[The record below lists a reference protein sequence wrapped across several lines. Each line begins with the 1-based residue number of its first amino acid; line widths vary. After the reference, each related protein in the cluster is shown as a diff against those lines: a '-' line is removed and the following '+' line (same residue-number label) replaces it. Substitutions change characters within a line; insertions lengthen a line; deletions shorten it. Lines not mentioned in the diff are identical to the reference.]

1 MNIKSKTFPVVAQM
15 FMCLTLV
22 SIVLV
27 NVTMA
32 KTFFL
37 PDVTTDQRGISRL
50 QRKPF
55 DIGAFESFNVSI
67 IPFLTPLLFE

>member
-1 MNIKSKTFPVVAQM
+1 
-15 FMCLTLV
+15 
-22 SIVLV
+22 
-27 NVTMA
+27 MA